1 MKAHAPDDATATSTS
16 ASGLEVSGIAAC
28 QTPRP
33 TSSASRLA
41 RLRRHQAKIRQ
52 CAQELGVSLDQPT
65 SNNAPRD
72 STKKATGAEGADGA
86 MPPRHESAVPVAAPE
101 IMSAST
107 PPSAATRGA
116 AGQERMQEQDS
127 DAARSLSVLDRS
139 EDLADVIGTL
149 NYHRTTTNGNTIPA
163 AAGGTT
169 GTSETIVPVR
179 GSDHTDPL
187 EREFRAR
194 HEALA
199 RSRKSHAS
207 SREFE
212 LMRSSRDAEVD
223 AIFSRWRRDV
233 VVDSHSEHKN
243 KQGPFFAPPAAPV
256 PAASFTSSSRKDILE
271 EDPDVVIDRIKSRL
285 GIDAKDHRVG
295 TLTAAGAS
303 TGTSSQLP
311 PALQHLLDD
320 RSSVFSSLSSS
331 GNALVPPSSIIK
343 PKPLLLEGGE
353 KADAVVVQNVETKA
367 RPTAVEV
374 EKDERKSEVEVVQKE
389 RAIPKFTAPPPASA
403 TAASGSGENSTAAGV
418 QEVERTP
425 SRPTA
430 TSVSPRKVILPRA
443 QLQEIELAAND
454 LLVRGQAEDG
464 KAKAPPKTVFPEKS
478 QLVDVVL
485 EPSTITK
492 SIICHG
498 SSDDTMSMW
507 TKMKLAGA
515 PEEDVDD
522 QLCASTAHPSA
533 SASEEEPMCNQE
545 NIRVDAQT
553 ERKQHD
559 QVDNS
564 HSFSPSAA
572 ANTSRA
578 GPLALAQSAARG
590 ERLAVPLLH
599 RVSVDDIQACLQSW
613 SLQSEP
619 VRIKGNPF
627 VGADGVKLG
636 RGLGLGGLGQPP
648 LQQRPDRYAKIA
660 QQPGAATTSYSLES
674 LGTGASE
681 AIQLCDHV
689 KLDAEQ
695 QQAISFPAREKEMN
709 VNAGRTSKLSES
721 NLNLFDD
728 ENAKQWEQE
737 LTSTPGASPSM
748 KMRPMSVRSPPDV
761 AQMQESHSKGRFTSG
776 AHRER
781 DSILELSVD
790 SWVMDDGECCER
802 MRGEG
807 EEVEPEEVDVSPPT
821 KLEKMLVARPASS
834 SLFSNPA
841 PEQTALPMIEKD
853 DLLGL
858 PQRQNLL
865 QHQREDQEPHP
876 LQQKWAAVPPL
887 SPSMSSVPDTFTCT
901 AKHYSATLGD
911 NVVQIVVED
920 GSSEHGSIGGG
931 PTSSSAPAAGGPAP
945 PTSSLSCA
953 GAGGAAEEQEAVEAE
968 CGVAHDLEA
977 RHEVEERAATCKA
990 AAIINTEDVEEITL
1004 QKSPC
1009 STAGSGRGGGAP
1021 WPPIPPLSPWDHD
1034 AGAGAIPA
1042 AAEEPR
1048 GPRMALHETE
1058 EAFAVQSE
1066 PEDPTSARAADT
1078 REVAISANHA
1088 PAAAEEA
1095 VEKLKMEAGKRVF
1108 PLRADALMGTSS
1120 ASSSW
1125 QADDTSSSR
1134 SRSGSAAVIDDL
1146 KSGVNSLLFP
1156 EQNYT
1161 RVETPIATSS
1171 PGLKMA
1177 GSSGKTKTAKTLS
1190 RCAADG
1196 ALAIAPE
1203 NKSGERTRIMVVA
1216 NITEEDHCPTGAE
1229 AVGADNKARQA
1240 VEPVSSP
1247 SSSSSSSEQ
1256 EEQPL
1261 RGRRPLLTAA
1271 DIYYESQEVEQE
1283 RVEEKKPARIISA
1296 PKERE
1301 DPFRLAETSS
1311 VYKTYLI
1318 YKQQLAQIRSQI
1330 RF

>member
-1 MKAHAPDDATATSTS
+1 
-16 ASGLEVSGIAAC
+16 
-28 QTPRP
+28 
-33 TSSASRLA
+33 
-41 RLRRHQAKIRQ
+41 
-52 CAQELGVSLDQPT
+52 
-65 SNNAPRD
+65 
-72 STKKATGAEGADGA
+72 
-86 MPPRHESAVPVAAPE
+86 
-101 IMSAST
+101 
-107 PPSAATRGA
+107 
-116 AGQERMQEQDS
+116 
-127 DAARSLSVLDRS
+127 
-139 EDLADVIGTL
+139 
-149 NYHRTTTNGNTIPA
+149 
-163 AAGGTT
+163 
-169 GTSETIVPVR
+169 
-179 GSDHTDPL
+179 
-187 EREFRAR
+187 
-194 HEALA
+194 
-199 RSRKSHAS
+199 
-207 SREFE
+207 
-212 LMRSSRDAEVD
+212 
-223 AIFSRWRRDV
+223 
-233 VVDSHSEHKN
+233 
-243 KQGPFFAPPAAPV
+243 
-256 PAASFTSSSRKDILE
+256 
-271 EDPDVVIDRIKSRL
+271 
-285 GIDAKDHRVG
+285 
-295 TLTAAGAS
+295 
-303 TGTSSQLP
+303 
-311 PALQHLLDD
+311 
-320 RSSVFSSLSSS
+320 
-331 GNALVPPSSIIK
+331 
-343 PKPLLLEGGE
+343 
-353 KADAVVVQNVETKA
+353 
-367 RPTAVEV
+367 
-374 EKDERKSEVEVVQKE
+374 
-389 RAIPKFTAPPPASA
+389 
-403 TAASGSGENSTAAGV
+403 
-418 QEVERTP
+418 
-425 SRPTA
+425 
-430 TSVSPRKVILPRA
+430 
-443 QLQEIELAAND
+443 
-454 LLVRGQAEDG
+454 
-464 KAKAPPKTVFPEKS
+464 
-478 QLVDVVL
+478 
-485 EPSTITK
+485 
-492 SIICHG
+492 
-498 SSDDTMSMW
+498 MSMW

-790 SWVMDDGECCER
+790 SWVMDDGEC
-802 MRGEG
+802 
-807 EEVEPEEVDVSPPT
+807 
-821 KLEKMLVARPASS
+821 
-834 SLFSNPA
+834 
-841 PEQTALPMIEKD
+841 
-853 DLLGL
+853 
-858 PQRQNLL
+858 
-865 QHQREDQEPHP
+865 
-876 LQQKWAAVPPL
+876 
-887 SPSMSSVPDTFTCT
+887 
-901 AKHYSATLGD
+901 
-911 NVVQIVVED
+911 
-920 GSSEHGSIGGG
+920 
-931 PTSSSAPAAGGPAP
+931 
-945 PTSSLSCA
+945 
-953 GAGGAAEEQEAVEAE
+953 
-968 CGVAHDLEA
+968 
-977 RHEVEERAATCKA
+977 
-990 AAIINTEDVEEITL
+990 
-1004 QKSPC
+1004 
-1009 STAGSGRGGGAP
+1009 SGRGGGAP

-1240 VEPVSSP
+1240 VEP
-1247 SSSSSSSEQ
+1247 
-1256 EEQPL
+1256 
-1261 RGRRPLLTAA
+1261 
-1271 DIYYESQEVEQE
+1271 EVEQE